1 MIDATPNE
9 QAAIEHGG
17 EMGGEYLDSLGKTDL
32 ARLSIEEWH
41 TLIEAIVTGY
51 CDHLR
56 EFASKDQKRLS
67 AMQEG
72 APF

>member
-9 QAAIEHGG
+9 QAAIQHGG

-32 ARLSIEEWH
+32 ASLEQTQWLTFLECV
-41 TLIEAIVTGY
+41 VTGY

-56 EFASKDQKRLS
+56 ELASKDQKQLS